1 MLDYYW
7 LKQTSHIEKKKKK
20 KKKTPKV
27 HTEFTSI
34 KTILPQGLNFP
45 IDEFDIH
52 VYSST

>member
-7 LKQTSHIEKKKKK
+7 LKQTSHIKKKE
-20 KKKTPKV
+20 TPKV